1 MTQMIFKFQKQS
13 IAWLFFFSLLFVG
26 NAPLYA
32 QTENPAKALAHAFR
46 QAVEKVIPAVVS
58 ISAEKNVKIKK
69 MPEIPGGQKDNPD
82 MPNLPDIFKYFFPDD
97 MFRIPQERKSAWQGS
112 GVLISPKGEIMTNV
126 HVVDSAEKL
135 TVTLDNGDE
144 IEAEVVAVDK
154 ETDVALI
161 KLKQDGEYSYA
172 KIGDSDQ
179 LMVGDWVLAIGN
191 PFGLSQ
197 SVSQGIVSAKGRTSS
212 DVPIGGGSFTIKDYI
227 QTTAAI
233 NPGNSGGPLINIDGE
248 IVGINNAIQTAG
260 GIPANI
266 GIGFAIPS
274 NLAKFVIDNL
284 REFGRVKRGYIGVK
298 LSNLDVSDVAKYYKQ
313 EYGINHGAL
322 IAEVMPDTPGAK
334 AGLEAGDL
342 IIEYNGEKVKDD
354 GALVNMVT
362 KTPVGSTVT
371 LTILRQGKK
380 ITKEMVLTE
389 RPSVDELAKVEESSS
404 PGQAQSLSEE
414 LLDMAVETLT
424 PEKAKEKG
432 YDEKQKGVLVTK
444 SIPGGAAFNVGIQ
457 PDDVIEYINEKS
469 VENALEFK
477 GILEKIKEKM
487 TEEKDDSRVVM
498 LRVNRAGGRGFPRF
512 IAPTIT
518 LDN

>member
-1 MTQMIFKFQKQS
+1 MTQKTYNPPTRW
-13 IAWLFFFSLLFVG
+13 IAWLVFFSMLFIG

-32 QTENPAKALAHAFR
+32 QNDNPAKALAHAFR
-46 QAVEKVIPAVVS
+46 QAVEKVLPAVVS

-69 MPEIPGGQKDNPD
+69 MPEMPGGQKDNPD
-82 MPNLPDIFKYFFPDD
+82 IPNLPDIFKYFFPDD
-97 MFRIPQERKSAWQGS
+97 MYRIPQERRSAWQGS
-112 GVLISPKGEIMTNV
+112 GVIISAKGEIMTNV
-126 HVVDSAEKL
+126 HVVDGAEKL
-135 TVTLDNGDE
+135 TVTLDDDDE

-161 KLKQDGEYSYA
+161 RLKKEGEYPYA

-284 REFGRVKRGYIGVK
+284 REFGRVKRGYVGVK

-313 EYGINHGAL
+313 EYGITHGAL
-322 IAEVMPDTPGAK
+322 ISEVMPDTPGAK

-354 GALVNMVT
+354 GGLVNMVT

-371 LTILRQGKK
+371 LTVLRQGQK
-380 ITKEMVLTE
+380 IAKELVLTE
-389 RPSVDELAKVEESSS
+389 RPTVDELAKVDKTAA
-404 PGQAQSLSEE
+404 PTQAESLSDE
-414 LLDMAVETLT
+414 LLGITIETLT

-432 YDEKQKGVLVTK
+432 FDEKQKGVLVTK
-444 SIPGGAAFNVGIQ
+444 SVPGGAAFNVGIQ
-457 PDDVIEYINEKS
+457 PDDVIEFINEKA
-469 VENALEFK
+469 VDNALEFEA
-477 GILEKIKEKM
+477 ILQKIKDKM
-487 TEEKDDSRVVM
+487 VEEKDDSRVVM